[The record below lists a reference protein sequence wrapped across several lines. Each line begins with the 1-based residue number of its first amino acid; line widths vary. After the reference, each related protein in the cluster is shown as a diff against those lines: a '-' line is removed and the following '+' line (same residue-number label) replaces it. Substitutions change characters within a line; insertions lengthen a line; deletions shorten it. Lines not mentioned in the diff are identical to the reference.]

1 MPDYD
6 EPMSIEQ
13 VVTEMGDGDKSLL
26 NSVVMNLSDL
36 NAEELEA
43 FQQAWHITESKRRQ
57 EIMHRLAELAENN
70 FELNFDNIF
79 KSCLKDQDVE
89 VRCKAIEGLWEN
101 EEPSLLKVLI
111 NLLKQDKSEKVQATA
126 ASALSKFAMLAE
138 LRKLSPHHASKVENT
153 LLGILNNSSTS
164 VGVRRRAL
172 EAAAPLS
179 LPEVKKAITEAYQ
192 SHITSLKISSIYAMG
207 QNCDPSWLPI
217 LLKELTNTD
226 AEMRYEA
233 VGACGE
239 LGEEEAI
246 PDVIR
251 LINDPDTE
259 VRLAAIRALG
269 RIGGTEAKECLQSC
283 LRNSDETLRQA
294 AEQALH
300 KLEAEEDPLSLGS
313 S

>member
-13 VVTEMGDGDKSLL
+13 VITEIADGDKSLL
-26 NSVVMNLSDL
+26 NSAVMNLSDL
-36 NAEELEA
+36 NAEELKT
-43 FQQAWHITESKRRQ
+43 FQQAWQTIEPERRQ
-57 EIMHRLAELAENN
+57 EIMQRLVELAENN
-70 FELNFDNIF
+70 FELNFDGIF

-111 NLLKQDKSEKVQATA
+111 NLLKQDKSEKVRATA
-126 ASALSKFAMLAE
+126 AAALSRFAMLAE
-138 LRKLSPHHASKVENT
+138 LRKLSPHHVSEVEKT
-153 LLGILNNSSTS
+153 LLGIISDGSTS
-164 VGVRRRAL
+164 VEVRRRAL
-172 EAAAPLS
+172 ESAAPLS

-192 SHITSLKISSIYAMG
+192 SRVSSLKISSIYAMG
-207 QNCDPSWLPI
+207 QNCDPSWLPA
-217 LLKELTNTD
+217 LLKELASAD

-233 VGACGE
+233 AGACGE
-239 LGEEEAI
+239 LGEEEAV
-246 PDVIR
+246 PGVIR
-251 LINDPDTE
+251 LIDDPDTE

-269 RIGGTEAKECLQSC
+269 RIGGSEAKECLQNC
-283 LRNSDETLRQA
+283 LRNSDEMLRQA

-300 KLEAEEDPLSLGS
+300 ELEAEEDPLSLGS

>member
-36 NAEELEA
+36 NAEELKA
-43 FQQAWHITESKRRQ
+43 FQQAWQTIESKRRQ
-57 EIMHRLAELAENN
+57 HIIQRLVELAENN
-70 FELNFDNIF
+70 FELNFDSIF

-138 LRKLSPHHASKVENT
+138 LRKLRPHHVSEVENT

-164 VGVRRRAL
+164 VEVRRRAL

-192 SHITSLKISSIYAMG
+192 SRVSTLKISSVYAMG
-207 QNCDPSWLPI
+207 QNCDPSWLPT
-217 LLKELTNTD
+217 LLKELASAD
-226 AEMRYEA
+226 AKMRYEA
-233 VGACGE
+233 AGACGE
-239 LGEEEAI
+239 LGEEEAV
-246 PDVIR
+246 PGVIR
-251 LINDPDTE
+251 LMNDPDTE
-259 VRLAAIRALG
+259 VQLAAVRALG
-269 RIGGTEAKECLQSC
+269 RIGGSEAKECLQNC
-283 LRNSDETLRQA
+283 LRNPDETLRQA

-300 KLEAEEDPLSLGS
+300 ELEAEEDPLSLGPS
-313 S
+313 